1 MNANLGNISKKGLQV
16 LTCDFSS
23 EMKKKIIRF
32 IENSISKYSEFT
44 DIVLNIGNQWK
55 DSFGGKWTVSIGEIN
70 KINSYTNADNLFA
83 VTIGP
88 YKIIVTY
95 CA

>member
-1 MNANLGNISKKGLQV
+1 MWPWATHGLGRVWETFRQYPKKIKKIDYFLNLGNISKKGLQV

-44 DIVLNIGNQWK
+44 DIVLNIGNQCK
-55 DSFGGKWTVSIGEIN
+55 DAFGGK
-70 KINSYTNADNLFA
+70 
-83 VTIGP
+83 
-88 YKIIVTY
+88 
-95 CA
+95 